1 MIRPFYSHQCEI
13 IIDKRSKNVP
23 HVDNSWHKHCVDF
36 SADTS
41 AMETGRWLKAMIL
54 FFFRCDSRTSRAHV

>member
-1 MIRPFYSHQCEI
+1 MIRPFYSHQCEN

-23 HVDNSWHKHCVDF
+23 HVDNPWHKHCVDF

-41 AMETGRWLKAMIL
+41 SKGDGAMAKGNDPI
-54 FFFRCDSRTSRAHV
+54 FFPMRLSHEAHV